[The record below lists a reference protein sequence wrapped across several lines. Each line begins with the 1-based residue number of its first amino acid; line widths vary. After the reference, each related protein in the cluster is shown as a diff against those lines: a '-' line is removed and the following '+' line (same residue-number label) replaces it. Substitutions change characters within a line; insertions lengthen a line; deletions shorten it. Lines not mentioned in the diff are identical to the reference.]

1 MGLRSMTTKMFTM
14 EDPALPMHYPGFVV
28 RALRKQGHDVDALL
42 DGTGLTEEH
51 LRDPNYRFAFSS
63 LRRLTTNAME
73 LTGDP
78 HLGPRLGKCFD
89 AHYIGLPAYA
99 AMTALTLKDA
109 LDVFSRFFSLAFP
122 SVEFAVLGDQGGSEC
137 GETAVRL
144 RPRFALEDIAYFISG
159 FALAAS
165 DGLLKKL
172 LHAPQV
178 ASRAEMI
185 VSEPDGWAAVSAEI
199 GFSVRFDAHENRL
212 MFPTELLDEPLPGAD
227 PVNHARLVAL
237 CEKFAT
243 DACYE
248 TTLVSCVVSFL
259 EEGQNLGAPLCE
271 AAAAL
276 GYSERG
282 LRRKLQQSGTSYR
295 TLIERVRESRARE
308 MLAKTRRPIAVIAH
322 ELGYDTPSNFARS
335 FKRWTGSTPKA
346 YRESRNARRESGQ
359 N

>member
-1 MGLRSMTTKMFTM
+1 MGLCSMTTKMFTID
-14 EDPALPMHYPGFVV
+14 DPALPMHYPGFVV
-28 RALRKQGHDVDALL
+28 RTLRNQGHDVGALL

-63 LRRLTTNAME
+63 LRRLTVNAME
-73 LTGDP
+73 QTDDP

-89 AHYIGLPAYA
+89 ANFIGLPAYA

-122 SVEFAVLGDQGGSEC
+122 SVEFAVLGDQGGPEC

-144 RPRFALEDIAYFISG
+144 RSRFALEEIAYFISG
-159 FALAAS
+159 FALVAS
-165 DGLLKKL
+165 DELLKKL

-178 ASRAEMI
+178 ASRGEMM

-199 GFSVRFDAHENRL
+199 GLSVRFDAHENRL
-212 MFPTELLDEPLPGAD
+212 LFPTELLDEPLSGSD

-243 DACYE
+243 DAGYE
-248 TTLVSCVVSFL
+248 ATLVSCVVSFL
-259 EEGQNLGAPLCE
+259 EEGQNFSAPISE

-295 TLIERVRESRARE
+295 TLIEQVLESRARQ
-308 MLAKTRRPIAVIAH
+308 MLSKTGKPIATVAH
-322 ELGYDTPSNFARS
+322 ELGYETASNFARS
-335 FKRWTGSTPKA
+335 FKRWTGSTPKE
-346 YRESRNARRESGQ
+346 YRESWKTRQEGGQ